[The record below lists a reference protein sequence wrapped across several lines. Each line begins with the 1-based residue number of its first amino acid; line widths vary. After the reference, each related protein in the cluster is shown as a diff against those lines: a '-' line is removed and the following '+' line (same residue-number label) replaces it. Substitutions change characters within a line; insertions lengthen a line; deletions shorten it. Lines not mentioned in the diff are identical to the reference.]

1 MQKRKQS
8 QAELKA
14 YVQAAESAYQD
25 AVSHLGSLRP
35 TRRVSHTFTTMTEA
49 FHQVAKM
56 GAEGW
61 TVRNDVISHT
71 LYAIGAEI
79 ILDKPESMVEADLA
93 TVREQAAKDYV
104 DAIIKHNNAV
114 DRAEQ
119 DKQVYEAAKAAW
131 LKEEAEKQAKAEDE
145 AFRAAMA
152 QRGVQV
158 AEQHQLTSEW
168 SA

>member
-25 AVSHLGSLRP
+25 AVGYLGSLRP

-49 FHQVAKM
+49 LHKVAKM

-61 TVRNDVISHT
+61 TVRSDVISHT

-93 TVREQAAKDYV
+93 IVRDQAARDY
-104 DAIIKHNNAV
+104 AESITKHNNAV
-114 DRAEQ
+114 DRAEH

-131 LKEEAEKQAKAEDE
+131 LKEEAEKQAKAEDD
-145 AFRAAMA
+145 AFRQAMA
-152 QRGVQV
+152 QRGTQLPDGS
-158 AEQHQLTSEW
+158 HLTSEW
-168 SA
+168 S